1 MLLRTV
7 PAALAVALLAALC
20 LPATAGASPVAGA
33 APAAGASA
41 AYIVQTGSAEATRS
55 ASEAL
60 GVTPTTTYDQ
70 AVHGFAARLDPAQ
83 VARARTH
90 PGVLGVEEDR
100 EVPAEPRGA
109 APPAEPG
116 NGSTTEATQDKP
128 PNWGL
133 DRIDQKQ
140 LPLDGRYTAG
150 ATGQGVDVYVLD
162 TGVDATHPDFGGRAS
177 FDVNTI
183 DETDTDCDGHGTV
196 VAGIAASNTY
206 GVAKQA
212 RVHGVKVLDCHGTG
226 TLSSLIAGI
235 DWVVKNKKGPSVAV
249 MSWSYSASP
258 MLEAALDRMVE
269 SGVFATSSAGNTGG
283 NDCSALPRADRN
295 VLVVANST
303 IDDQRATNSSTG
315 PCVGLYA
322 PGSRIVSTVPG
333 GGTASYSGTSMAAPF
348 VAGVAALYKQARGDA
363 PAAGVRSW
371 ILQNS
376 VPGVIRGG
384 GVDGTPNRLLNTG
397 GL

>member
-1 MLLRTV
+1 
-7 PAALAVALLAALC
+7 
-20 LPATAGASPVAGA
+20 AG
-33 APAAGASA
+33 
-41 AYIVQTGSAEATRS
+41 YIVQTGSAEATRS
-55 ASEAL
+55 AAEAA

-83 VARARTH
+83 VARVRAE
-90 PGVLGVEEDR
+90 PGVIGVEEDR
-100 EVPAEPRGA
+100 EVPTEPRA
-109 APPAEPG
+109 AVPPAAPG
-116 NGSTTEATQDKP
+116 NGSNTEATQDRP
-128 PNWGL
+128 ANWGL
-133 DRIDQKQ
+133 DRIDQER
-140 LPLDGRYTAG
+140 LPLDGRYTTR
-150 ATGQGVDVYVLD
+150 ATGEGVDVFVLD
-162 TGVDATHPDFGGRAS
+162 TGVDPGHPDFGGRAS

-196 VAGIAASNTY
+196 VGGIAASTTY

-212 RVHGVKVLDCHGTG
+212 RVRGVKVLDCQGTG

-235 DWVVKNKKGPSVAV
+235 DWVVENKKGPSVAV
-249 MSWSYSASP
+249 MSWSYGSSP
-258 MLEAALDRMVE
+258 MLQAALDRMTE

-283 NDCSALPRADRN
+283 NDCTALPRADRD

-303 IDDQRATNSSTG
+303 IDDRRASNSSTG

-363 PAAGVRSW
+363 PAEGVRSW
-371 ILQNS
+371 ILQNA
-376 VPGVIRGG
+376 VPGAISGG
-384 GVDGTPNRLLNTG
+384 DVDGTPDRLLNTG

>member
-1 MLLRTV
+1 MFLRAV
-7 PAALAVALLAALC
+7 PAALVVAVLAALC
-20 LPATAGASPVAGA
+20 LPATAGA
-33 APAAGASA
+33 APAAAG
-41 AYIVQTGSAEATRS
+41 YIVQTGSAEATRS
-55 ASEAL
+55 AAESA
-60 GVTPTTTYDQ
+60 GVTPTTMYDR

-83 VARARTH
+83 VRRVRSA

-100 EVPAEPRGA
+100 EIPAEPRSP
-109 APPAEPG
+109 APPVDPG
-116 NGSTTEATQDKP
+116 SGPDTESTQDKP
-128 PNWGL
+128 VNWGL
-133 DRIDQKQ
+133 DRIDQKA
-140 LPLDGRYTAG
+140 LPLDGKYRTQ

-177 FDVNTI
+177 LDVNTI
-183 DETDTDCDGHGTV
+183 DRTDTDCDGHGTV
-196 VAGIAASNTY
+196 VAGIAASTTY

-212 RVHGVKVLDCHGTG
+212 RVHGVKVLDCQGTG

-249 MSWSYSASP
+249 MSWSYGASP
-258 MLEAALDRMVE
+258 MLQSALDRMIGA
-269 SGVFATSSAGNTGG
+269 GVFATSSAGNTGG
-283 NDCSALPRADRN
+283 NDCTALPRADRD

-348 VAGVAALYKQARGDA
+348 VAGVAALYKQARGDV
-363 PAAGVRSW
+363 PAAGLRTW
-371 ILQNS
+371 IVQNAS
-376 VPGVIRGG
+376 PGVIKGG
-384 GVDGTPNRLLNTG
+384 STGGTPDRLLNTG

>member
-1 MLLRTV
+1 MFLRAV
-7 PAALAVALLAALC
+7 PAALVVAVLAALC
-20 LPATAGASPVAGA
+20 LPATAGA
-33 APAAGASA
+33 APAAAG
-41 AYIVQTGSAEATRS
+41 YIVQTGSAEATRS
-55 ASEAL
+55 AAESA
-60 GVTPTTTYDQ
+60 GVTPTTTYDR

-83 VARARTH
+83 VRRVRSA

-100 EVPAEPRGA
+100 EIPAEPRSP
-109 APPAEPG
+109 APPVDPG
-116 NGSTTEATQDKP
+116 SGPDTESTQDKP
-128 PNWGL
+128 VNWGL
-133 DRIDQKQ
+133 DRIDQKA
-140 LPLDGRYTAG
+140 LPLDGKYRTQ

-177 FDVNTI
+177 LDVNTI
-183 DETDTDCDGHGTV
+183 DRTNTDCDGHGTV
-196 VAGIAASNTY
+196 VAGIAASRTY

-212 RVHGVKVLDCHGTG
+212 RVHGVKVLDCQGTG

-249 MSWSYSASP
+249 MSWSYGASP
-258 MLEAALDRMVE
+258 MLQSALDRMIGA
-269 SGVFATSSAGNTGG
+269 GVFATSSAGNTGG
-283 NDCSALPRADRN
+283 NDCTALPRADRD

-348 VAGVAALYKQARGDA
+348 VAGVAALYKQARGDV
-363 PAAGVRSW
+363 PAAGLRTW
-371 ILQNS
+371 IVQNAS
-376 VPGVIRGG
+376 PGVIKGG
-384 GVDGTPNRLLNTG
+384 STGGTPDRLLNTG

>member
-7 PAALAVALLAALC
+7 PAALAVAVLAALC
-20 LPATAGASPVAGA
+20 LPATAGA
-33 APAAGASA
+33 APAAAG
-41 AYIVQTGSAEATRS
+41 YIVQTGSADATRS
-55 ASEAL
+55 SSEAL
-60 GVTPTTTYDQ
+60 GVTPTITYDQ

-83 VARARTH
+83 VARARTE

-100 EVPAEPRGA
+100 EIPAEPRGA
-109 APPAEPG
+109 TPPSDPG
-116 NGSTTEATQDKP
+116 NGSMTEGTQEKP
-128 PNWGL
+128 VNWGL
-133 DRIDQKQ
+133 DRIDQPK
-140 LPLDGRYTAG
+140 LPLDGRYTTK
-150 ATGQGVDVYVLD
+150 ATGQGTDVYVLD

-183 DETDTDCDGHGTV
+183 DKTDTDCDGHGTV
-196 VAGIAASNTY
+196 VAGIAASSTY

-212 RVHGVKVLDCHGTG
+212 RVHGVKVLDCQGTG

-258 MLEAALDRMVE
+258 MLEAALGRMIK

-283 NDCSALPRADRN
+283 NDCTALPRADRD

-371 ILQNS
+371 ILQNA
-376 VPGVIRGG
+376 VPGVVTGG
-384 GVDGTPNRLLNTG
+384 GVDGTPDRLLNTG

>member
-7 PAALAVALLAALC
+7 PAALAVAVLAALC
-20 LPATAGASPVAGA
+20 QPATAGA
-33 APAAGASA
+33 APAGSTTS

-55 ASEAL
+55 ASQAI
-60 GVTPTTTYDQ
+60 GVTPTTTFDQ
-70 AVHGFAARLDPAQ
+70 AVHGFAAPLDPAQ
-83 VARARTH
+83 VARVRTE

-100 EVPAEPRGA
+100 EVPAEPRHVV
-109 APPAEPG
+109 PPAPG
-116 NGSTTEATQDKP
+116 TGSMTESTQDRP
-128 PNWGL
+128 VNWGL
-133 DRIDQKQ
+133 DRIDQPK
-140 LPLDGRYTAG
+140 LPLDGKYTAR
-150 ATGQGVDVYVLD
+150 ATGQGVDVFVLD
-162 TGVDATHPDFGGRAS
+162 TGVDPTHPDFGGRAS

-196 VAGIAASNTY
+196 VAGIAGSNTY

-249 MSWSYSASP
+249 MSWSYDNSP
-258 MLEAALDRMVE
+258 MLRDALDRMIR

-283 NDCSALPRADRN
+283 NDCTALPRADRD

-303 IDDQRATNSSTG
+303 IDDKRATNSSTG

-363 PAAGVRSW
+363 PAATVRSW
-371 ILQNS
+371 ILQHA
-376 VPGVIRGG
+376 VPGVISGG